1 MLFKHERKERKPRTM
16 FSEVIVKSWHVQIR
30 VFLND
35 RERNLISCF
44 CQPRDS
50 VRNLASKV
58 GIPTE
63 ESIGRDNGKMKLVRE
78 EQLEF
83 SVSNM
88 VKTCE
93 EF

>member
-1 MLFKHERKERKPRTM
+1 MWYLFQTKD
-16 FSEVIVKSWHVQIR
+16 
-30 VFLND
+30 L
-35 RERNLISCF
+35 
-44 CQPRDS
+44 

-78 EQLEF
+78 EKLEF
-83 SVSNM
+83 SVNNL